1 MKKPTLKKISINRA
15 ASRSVYR
22 DFLAKNTQK
31 GDLLMTIEEYYN
43 RKIPEYYPTMYL
55 DGYTP
60 QEILIAAHKS
70 MLKEYQDSQ
79 QVDEVKITSEV
90 KVK

>member
-1 MKKPTLKKISINRA
+1 
-15 ASRSVYR
+15 
-22 DFLAKNTQK
+22 
-31 GDLLMTIEEYYN
+31 MTIEEYYN

-60 QEILIAAHKS
+60 QQILIAVHKS
-70 MLKEYQDSQ
+70 MLNEYQDSQ
-79 QVDEVKITSEV
+79 QVDEIKITSEV

>member
-1 MKKPTLKKISINRA
+1 
-15 ASRSVYR
+15 
-22 DFLAKNTQK
+22 
-31 GDLLMTIEEYYN
+31 MTIGEYYN

-60 QEILIAAHKS
+60 QEILIAVHKS
-70 MLKEYQDSQ
+70 MHNEYQDSQ
-79 QVDEVKITSEV
+79 QVDEIKITSEV

>member
-1 MKKPTLKKISINRA
+1 
-15 ASRSVYR
+15 
-22 DFLAKNTQK
+22 
-31 GDLLMTIEEYYN
+31 MTIGEYYN

-60 QEILIAAHKS
+60 QEILIAAHKR
-70 MLKEYQDSQ
+70 MLNEYQDSQ
-79 QVDEVKITSEV
+79 QVNEIKITSEV

>member
-1 MKKPTLKKISINRA
+1 
-15 ASRSVYR
+15 
-22 DFLAKNTQK
+22 
-31 GDLLMTIEEYYN
+31 MTIGEYYN

-60 QEILIAAHKS
+60 QEILIAAHKR
-70 MLKEYQDSQ
+70 MHNEYQDSQ
-79 QVDEVKITSEV
+79 QVDEIKITSEV

>member
-1 MKKPTLKKISINRA
+1 
-15 ASRSVYR
+15 
-22 DFLAKNTQK
+22 
-31 GDLLMTIEEYYN
+31 MTIEEYYN

-60 QEILIAAHKS
+60 QEILIAAHKR

-79 QVDEVKITSEV
+79 KVNEIKITSEV

>member
-1 MKKPTLKKISINRA
+1 
-15 ASRSVYR
+15 
-22 DFLAKNTQK
+22 
-31 GDLLMTIEEYYN
+31 MTIEEYYN

-60 QEILIAAHKS
+60 QQILIAVHKS
-70 MLKEYQDSQ
+70 MLNEYQDIQ
-79 QVDEVKITSEV
+79 QVDEIKITSEV

>member
-1 MKKPTLKKISINRA
+1 
-15 ASRSVYR
+15 
-22 DFLAKNTQK
+22 
-31 GDLLMTIEEYYN
+31 MTIEEYYN

-55 DGYTP
+55 DGYSP

-70 MLKEYQDSQ
+70 MLNEYQDSQ
-79 QVDEVKITSEV
+79 QVDEIKITSEV

>member
-1 MKKPTLKKISINRA
+1 
-15 ASRSVYR
+15 
-22 DFLAKNTQK
+22 
-31 GDLLMTIEEYYN
+31 MTIEEYYN

-60 QEILIAAHKS
+60 QQILIAVHKS
-70 MLKEYQDSQ
+70 MLNEYQDSQ
-79 QVDEVKITSEV
+79 QVNEIKITSEV

>member
-1 MKKPTLKKISINRA
+1 LPHGLSRLLRENKPE
-15 ASRSVYR
+15 
-22 DFLAKNTQK
+22 
-31 GDLLMTIEEYYN
+31 GDYVMTIGEYYN

-60 QEILIAAHKS
+60 QEILIAAHKR
-70 MLKEYQDSQ
+70 MLNEYQDSQ
-79 QVDEVKITSEV
+79 QVNEIKITSEV